1 MRQIEPPNY
10 TYIRIDL
17 AGTAALF
24 EEHKQQ
30 RVVNLAVQAG
40 MRYSLEN
47 PLSYIDTNLVGFGHI
62 MEGCRHNEVE
72 RLVHTSSPSVYGANT
87 PMPFSVHHN
96 VDHPLS
102 LYAAT
107 KKANLDDLV
116 EQFDYLSSIPVEKR
130 PASFS
135 EWFEYY
141 HKHASLN

>member
-1 MRQIEPPNY
+1 MEYEIIIPCN
-10 TYIRIDL
+10 
-17 AGTAALF
+17 
-24 EEHKQQ
+24 K
-30 RVVNLAVQAG
+30 
-40 MRYSLEN
+40 SL
-47 PLSYIDTNLVGFGHI
+47 T
-62 MEGCRHNEVE
+62 R
-72 RLVHTSSPSVYGANT
+72 TSLNGANT

-116 EQFDYLSSIPVEKR
+116 EQFDYQSSIPVEKR